1 MLLCFGAAWK
11 MELWTNKKC
20 EYYVSQKQ
28 NGFNNKIQ
36 WYSIL
41 LTFMFHRLSWTK
53 IFVLS
58 NLKNWQLSTWQYY
71 KVGNC
76 SIWGW
81 PECDFSILGR
91 VGGGGFHHNWDSRSH
106 QILSSPLTFNLT
118 RDTKHGRNVEEC
130 SPWVCPPSHH
140 TDGCTVCKP
149 RLSCDARI
157 PDAPRARSARFFF
170 AHPSSSITY
179 SRLSRR
185 VQRCSWSVR

>member
-91 VGGGGFHHNWDSRSH
+91 VGGGGFHHNWDSRSNLIITINIQPDAWH
-106 QILSSPLTFNLT
+106 KTWQECWGVLALSLSPL
-118 RDTKHGRNVEEC
+118 
-130 SPWVCPPSHH
+130 PPHRRLHRLQATPVVRCADSR
-140 TDGCTVCKP
+140 CT
-149 RLSCDARI
+149 SCALCAI
-157 PDAPRARSARFFF
+157 FFCAPQLQ
-170 AHPSSSITY
+170 HY
-179 SRLSRR
+179 L
-185 VQRCSWSVR
+185 